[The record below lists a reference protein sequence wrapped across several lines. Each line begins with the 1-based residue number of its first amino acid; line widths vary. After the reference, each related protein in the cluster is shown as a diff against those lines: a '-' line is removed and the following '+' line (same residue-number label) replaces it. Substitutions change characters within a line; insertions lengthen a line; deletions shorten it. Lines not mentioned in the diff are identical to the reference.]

1 NVAPS
6 TTPPGG
12 LQAAQIPQL
21 LSFGFDDNNQSDAI
35 EWILGM
41 LQTKMNPHGKGAQ
54 DNPCTYDGTPVHAT
68 FYLSSVYVADMTRA
82 GEDLATVKKSWHDEL
97 TNGSEMGDHT
107 HSHSDG
113 TAFTLD
119 QWTGEIQMCLDWLT
133 KPFDAAAV
141 GTDMSKGIGVPRAE
155 IIGFRTPFLAYNDNT
170 F

>member
-1 NVAPS
+1 
-6 TTPPGG
+6 
-12 LQAAQIPQL
+12 
-21 LSFGFDDNNQSDAI
+21 
-35 EWILGM
+35 
-41 LQTKMNPHGKGAQ
+41 
-54 DNPCTYDGTPVHAT
+54 
-68 FYLSSVYVADMTRA
+68 
-82 GEDLATVKKSWHDEL
+82 
-97 TNGSEMGDHT
+97 T

-170 F
+170 FAAVKNLGFHYDCTLFGDDSTDMNELASQWTYPPDAGSPADPAVKSRPG